1 MIFLDT
7 SLIYALADRHDE
19 FHGVARHRF
28 DLALRSRRP
37 LVTHS
42 YVLVETMALLQRRLS
57 LQAALEFS
65 RDAAV
70 LEIEW
75 VGANL
80 HREALA
86 ALSDGATTSF
96 VDGATTSFVDQV
108 SFAVMRH
115 RGITEALTLEPDF
128 VAAGFQLFGATAS

>member
-7 SLIYALADRHDE
+7 SLIYALADRRDE
-19 FHGVARHRF
+19 FHGVARIRF
-28 DLALRSRRP
+28 DLALQGRRP

-42 YVLVETMALLQRRLS
+42 YVMVESIALLQRRLS

-65 RDAAV
+65 RDAAG
-70 LEIEW
+70 LEIEC
-75 VGANL
+75 VGASL
-80 HREALA
+80 HQEALA
-86 ALSDGATTSF
+86 ALSDGAK
-96 VDGATTSFVDQV
+96 TSFVDQV

-115 RGITEALTLEPDF
+115 RGIAEALTLDTDF

>member
-7 SLIYALADRHDE
+7 SLIYALADRRDE

-37 LVTHS
+37 LVTQS
-42 YVLVETMALLQRRLS
+42 YVLVESMALLQRRLN

-65 RDAAV
+65 RDAAD

-75 VGANL
+75 VGATL

-86 ALSDGATTSF
+86 ALSDGAK
-96 VDGATTSFVDQV
+96 TSFVDQV

-115 RGITEALTLEPDF
+115 RGITEALAFDRDF
-128 VAAGFQLFGATAS
+128 AAAGFRLFGEAETPTRA

>member
-7 SLIYALADRHDE
+7 SLIYALADRRDE

-28 DLALRSRRP
+28 DLALQSRRP

-42 YVLVETMALLQRRLS
+42 YVLVESIALLQRRLS
-57 LQAALEFS
+57 LQAGLEFS
-65 RDAAV
+65 RDAAG

-75 VGANL
+75 VGASL

-86 ALSDGATTSF
+86 ALSDGAK
-96 VDGATTSFVDQV
+96 TSFVDQV

-115 RGITEALTLEPDF
+115 RGITEALTLDRDF
-128 VAAGFQLFGATAS
+128 AAAGFRLFGEAKTSTRA

>member
-1 MIFLDT
+1 MIFVDT

-65 RDAAV
+65 RDAAE

-86 ALSDGATTSF
+86 ALSDGAP
-96 VDGATTSFVDQV
+96 TSFVDQV

-115 RGITEALTLEPDF
+115 RGITEALTLKPNF